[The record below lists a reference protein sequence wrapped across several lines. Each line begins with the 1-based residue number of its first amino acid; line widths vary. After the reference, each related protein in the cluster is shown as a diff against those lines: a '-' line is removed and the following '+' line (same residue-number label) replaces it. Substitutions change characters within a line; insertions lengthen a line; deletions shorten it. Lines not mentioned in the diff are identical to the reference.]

1 MLQFLDRRAAGGKRT
16 VEINLRSRNLN
27 DKETETNQVTN
38 ESNYCQLKPWDLKHR
53 IVSHKMHF
61 YFFSN
66 LNPSVQLEVE
76 GVLCAGIEIIK
87 VEMRLE
93 PEERGKIL
101 RCTIG
106 ISSNHDF

>member
-61 YFFSN
+61 YFRFAV
-66 LNPSVQLEVE
+66 LNISKLALIDITPYAVPATRTNAEPLMLQFTR
-76 GVLCAGIEIIK
+76 IK
-87 VEMRLE
+87 
-93 PEERGKIL
+93 K
-101 RCTIG
+101 
-106 ISSNHDF
+106 SK